1 MYLLAWT
8 TTPWT
13 LPSNMFLA
21 VGNEIDYVQIFDVQT
36 QEYYIVAEA
45 LLGSYYKNPE
55 DYVMLYKL
63 Q

>member
-1 MYLLAWT
+1 MHILAWT

-21 VGNEIDYVQIFDVQT
+21 VGNEIDYVQIFDLQT
-36 QEYYIVAEA
+36 QEYYILAEA
-45 LLGSYYKNPE
+45 LLSSYYKE
-55 DYVMLYKL
+55 AEQYVVLYKI

>member
-1 MYLLAWT
+1 MLILAWT

-21 VGNEIDYVQIFDVQT
+21 VGNEIYYVQIFDLQT
-36 QEYYIVAEA
+36 QEYYILAEA
-45 LLGSYYKNPE
+45 LLSNYYKE
-55 DYVMLYKL
+55 AEQYVVLYKI

>member
-21 VGNEIDYVQIFDVQT
+21 VGNEIEYVQIFDLQT
-36 QEYYIVAEA
+36 QEYYIIAEA
-45 LLGSYYKNPE
+45 LLPSYYK
-55 DYVMLYKL
+55 DVDQYVVLYKI